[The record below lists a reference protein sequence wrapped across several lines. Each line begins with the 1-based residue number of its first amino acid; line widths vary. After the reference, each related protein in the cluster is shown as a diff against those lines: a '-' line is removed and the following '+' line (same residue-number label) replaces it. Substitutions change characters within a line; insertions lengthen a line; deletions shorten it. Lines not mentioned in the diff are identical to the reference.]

1 MLSVDVGNLWKQ
13 TLGALEIDLDP
24 AVIATWFKN
33 THIYETTENKIIIA
47 CPDSYSR
54 NIIENRYAEKIRLII
69 SAVTGQKI
77 VIEFI
82 VKPQKIQQ
90 TMTGPLFDEAPQNN
104 SRSNPNAQPTSITNQ
119 ETSGYKLNTSYTLDK
134 FIVGISN
141 RVVHAAAVSVVES
154 PGQLYNPLFIYGPSG
169 VGKTH
174 LLHAIG
180 NAVKEKNPD
189 LKIVYTSTEQFV
201 NDMIMHIR
209 QKKDMQAFR
218 NKYRASQL
226 LLIDDIQF
234 LSGKESSQEEFY
246 HTFNELYQLNNQIVI
261 ASDREPSQLSGVAD
275 RLISRFK
282 GGLMTM
288 ISPPDYE
295 TRLAI
300 VYTRA
305 NELGLILNDSICQY
319 IAERAIQNIREIY
332 GLMLQIKSYT
342 VTHNDPLTLH
352 LIKSIINPGGEPAVV
367 RRKITPELIFDLV
380 TNHFNTNMKE
390 LCGKKRTQE
399 IVTPRQLT
407 MFLLRN
413 ELGMNLKEIGNILG
427 GRDHTTVM
435 HGCERVKSDIES
447 NLNVLLKNQLAT
459 IRQELYS

>member
-1 MLSVDVGNLWKQ
+1 MLSVDIGNLWKQ

-69 SAVTGQKI
+69 SAITGQKI
-77 VIEFI
+77 VVEFI

-90 TMTGPLFDEAPQNN
+90 TLTGPLFDEAPKNN
-104 SRSNPNAQPTSITNQ
+104 LISNQSLQSTPIANP
-119 ETSGYKLNTSYTLDK
+119 ETSGYKLNSSYTLDK

-180 NAVKEKNPD
+180 NAVREKNPD
-189 LKIVYTSTEQFV
+189 IKIVYTSTEQFV

-261 ASDREPSQLSGVAD
+261 ASDREPSQLLGVTD

-282 GGLMTM
+282 GGLMAM

-305 NELGLILNDSICQY
+305 NELGLNLNDPICQY

-352 LIKSIINPGGEPAVV
+352 LVKSIINPNGEPAIV

-435 HGCERVKSDIES
+435 HGCEQVKTDIES
-447 NLNVLLKNQLAT
+447 NINILLKNQLAT

>member
-218 NKYRASQL
+218 NKYRTSQL

-319 IAERAIQNIREIY
+319 IAERAI
-332 GLMLQIKSYT
+332 
-342 VTHNDPLTLH
+342 
-352 LIKSIINPGGEPAVV
+352 
-367 RRKITPELIFDLV
+367 
-380 TNHFNTNMKE
+380 
-390 LCGKKRTQE
+390 
-399 IVTPRQLT
+399 
-407 MFLLRN
+407 
-413 ELGMNLKEIGNILG
+413 
-427 GRDHTTVM
+427 
-435 HGCERVKSDIES
+435 
-447 NLNVLLKNQLAT
+447 
-459 IRQELYS
+459 

>member
-218 NKYRASQL
+218 NKYRTSQL